1 MNKIKNTQ
9 IVTFSDT
16 KSPYFKEAVFIL
28 KDKVVATED
37 ELLNEAVKI
46 VANYNTSLTKK
57 KSAFFKITLR
67 VITTLLSIAGIMSFF
82 K

>member
-16 KSPYFKEAVFIL
+16 NSPYFKEALFIL
-28 KDKVVATED
+28 KDKVVATEE

-46 VANYNTSLTKK
+46 VANYSTSLTKK
-57 KSAFFKITLR
+57 KSPVLKIICKAT
-67 VITTLLSIAGIMSFF
+67 VSLLAVVGIISFF

>member
-9 IVTFSDT
+9 IVSFSDP
-16 KSPYFKEAVFIL
+16 KSPYFKEALFIL

-46 VANYNTSLTKK
+46 VANYSTSLTKK
-57 KSAFFKITLR
+57 KPHVFKIAFRIVVSLLATAG
-67 VITTLLSIAGIMSFF
+67 VISFF

>member
-16 KSPYFKEAVFIL
+16 KSPYFKEALFIL
-28 KDKVVATED
+28 KDKVVASEE
-37 ELLNEAVKI
+37 ELLNEAIKI
-46 VANYNTSLTKK
+46 VADYSTSLTKK
-57 KSAFFKITLR
+57 KSPVLEIILKTLTS
-67 VITTLLSIAGIMSFF
+67 VLAIFGIISFF

>member
-46 VANYNTSLTKK
+46 VANYSTSLTKK
-57 KSAFFKITLR
+57 KPAFLRITLR
-67 VITTLLSIAGIMSFF
+67 VITAFLSIAGIMYFF

>member
-1 MNKIKNTQ
+1 MNKIRNTQ

-16 KSPYFKEAVFIL
+16 KSPYFKEAFFIL
-28 KDKVVATED
+28 KDKVVATEE

-46 VANYNTSLTKK
+46 VANYSTSLTKK
-57 KSAFFKITLR
+57 KPPVFKIICKAT
-67 VITTLLSIAGIMSFF
+67 VSLLALAGIISFF